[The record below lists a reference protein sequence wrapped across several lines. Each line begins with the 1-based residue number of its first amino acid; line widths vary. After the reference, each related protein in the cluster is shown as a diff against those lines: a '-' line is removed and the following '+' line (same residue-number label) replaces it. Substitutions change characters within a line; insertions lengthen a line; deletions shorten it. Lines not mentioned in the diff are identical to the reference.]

1 MQEKFTRV
9 EIETKL
15 NRLKATTSVS
25 VPMGYFMLVKI
36 CLQRKKESFS
46 SMINKAVL
54 GELERGLERGNPIT
68 KEELIFEL
76 KSFKKTVVRIK
87 ASEALGLDAS
97 SLYEEGDD
105 YHQRLH
111 EETRQQSAGN
121 LNFVVNTETSDRA
134 EFRTKRDIDLYFLET
149 FRRLAERLDRIE
161 EGQKMLGRKLGA
173 EEGP

>member
-1 MQEKFTRV
+1 MQEKFTRA

-54 GELERGLERGNPIT
+54 GELERGLDRDHPIT

-76 KSFKKTVVRIK
+76 KSFKKTVVKIK
-87 ASEALGLDAS
+87 ASEALGFDAS
-97 SLYEEGDD
+97 SLYEEGDE

-111 EETRQQSAGN
+111 EETRQQAPGSF
-121 LNFVVNTETSDRA
+121 NFISNTEPSDRS

-149 FRRLAERLDRIE
+149 FKRLAERLDRIE

-173 EEGP
+173 EDSP